1 MKRRNTFDYIKLFFK
16 GIFMG
21 IADAIPGVSGGT
33 IALLLG
39 IYEELIHTISSLNFE
54 QILYLRKNGFKSF
67 WSKINGGFLFSLLL
81 GIGVSL
87 ISFVKI
93 SASLLDKYPLFVW
106 SFFLG
111 LIIATVYV
119 IYKLI
124 EKLNF
129 RNILFVLISIMAT
142 LLLSSF
148 STVEINNIGL
158 LYILFCGIIASSA
171 MILPGISGSLILVIL
186 GVYTFLINA
195 LNNLDILI
203 IIAFILGAIIGLLGF
218 SRVLK
223 YLFNNYRNITYS
235 IMLGLVIGSIPKILK
250 ITLFLIAEPWN
261 KDLTAKVNNID
272 IVISIIL
279 MLCGFSL
286 ILILDKKTKK

>member
-1 MKRRNTFDYIKLFFK
+1 
-16 GIFMG
+16 MG

-203 IIAFILGAIIGLLGF
+203 ILAFILGAIIGLLGF

>member
-93 SASLLDKYPLFVW
+93 SAILLDKYPLFVW

-203 IIAFILGAIIGLLGF
+203 ILAFILGAIIGLLGF

-261 KDLTAKVNNID
+261 KDLTAKINNID
-272 IVISIIL
+272 IVISITL